1 MDDSN
6 LLELYAIKRYV
17 KVVVKGPRDRLFT
30 APKLGNDGD
39 SADDEA
45 ENIPGQVFK
54 I

>member
-17 KVVVKGPRDRLFT
+17 KVMVKGPRDGLFT
-30 APKLGNDGD
+30 APEVGNGGD

-45 ENIPGQVFK
+45 EKIPGQVF
-54 I
+54 